1 MRQKFVIYPDRTKV
15 RSEPSAMRRVVLV
28 FVLAVTGTVG
38 LHALYLQDDAGAE
51 GSHLGDRP
59 SRSAN
64 ALAQVVPDAVPDAVP
79 GAVPGAV
86 ANPIPVVPS
95 TNSSHALTMDAAPA
109 TSGSM
114 PTESGAASPGQLQ
127 IAETQ
132 GPENRERPASEQ
144 SPGKV
149 AGKSP
154 SPKQKA
160 ARHRSNGAG
169 GPYAQYTYGA
179 WAWYQRQPPSR
190 FFRF

>member
-1 MRQKFVIYPDRTKV
+1 MRQKFVIYPDRTK
-15 RSEPSAMRRVVLV
+15 SEPSAMRRVVLV
-28 FVLAVTGTVG
+28 FVLAVTGAVAMHT
-38 LHALYLQDDAGAE
+38 LYPQDGAGAD
-51 GSHLGDRP
+51 GSHIGDRP

-64 ALAQVVPDAVPDAVP
+64 ALAPAAP
-79 GAVPGAV
+79 GAA
-86 ANPIPVVPS
+86 ANPIPTVPS
-95 TNSSHALTMDAAPA
+95 TNSSHALTMGATLA

-114 PTESGAASPGQLQ
+114 PTESGAAGQLQ

-169 GPYAQYTYGA
+169 GPYAQHTYGA
-179 WAWYQRQPPSR
+179 WAWYQRQPPSP